1 MYNLVEII
9 FYLGGISDMFFQDI
23 LISIVLL
30 LFVGYVNYKSIISR
44 SKKMM
49 DIVLNDEDN

>member
-9 FYLGGISDMFFQDI
+9 FYLGGISDMVFQDI

-49 DIVLNDEDN
+49 DLVLNDEDN